1 MQSIF
6 KYAVTRKRAANGRS
20 PQANARQRGFSLIEV
35 LVAFLIFALGMLG
48 AAGLQINS
56 LKASRISVNSTVAVS
71 LARDYGE
78 LMQNFTKTGS
88 ISSDLTTSTFYIDN
102 SWSSMPSGGTLASDC
117 FGAAVNCTQTQL
129 AESGVREWIERA
141 NAVLPKF
148 RAKVCRDSTPVA
160 ADGTYDWNCDDTGD
174 LVVVKLSWFIGNRQ
188 ASSGETLYSDTVNA
202 VPLMLVTVMGV
213 SGDYRQP

>member
-1 MQSIF
+1 MQSISNHTT
-6 KYAVTRKRAANGRS
+6 VRQRVANDRCPGMGL
-20 PQANARQRGFSLIEV
+20 RQRGFSLIEV

-56 LKASRISVNSTVAVS
+56 LKSSRISANSTVAVS

-88 ISSDLTTSTFYIDN
+88 IASDLTTSTFYIDN
-102 SWSSMPSGGTLASDC
+102 DWSNMPSGGTSASTC
-117 FGAAVNCTQTQL
+117 FGAAVNCTPTQL
-129 AESGVREWIERA
+129 AESGVREWLERA

-160 ADGTYDWNCDDTGD
+160 ADGTYDWTCDNTGD
-174 LVVVKLSWFIGNRQ
+174 LVVIKLSWLIGSRQ
-188 ASSGETLYSDTVNA
+188 ANSGETLYSDTVNA
-202 VPLMLVTVMGV
+202 VPLVMVTVMGV